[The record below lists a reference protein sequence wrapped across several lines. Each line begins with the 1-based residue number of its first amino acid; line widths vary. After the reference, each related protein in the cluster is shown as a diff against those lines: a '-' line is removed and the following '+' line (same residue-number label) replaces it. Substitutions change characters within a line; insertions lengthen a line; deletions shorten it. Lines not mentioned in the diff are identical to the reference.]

1 MNSLTSSRKR
11 VQSASCSSDT
21 NWPGG
26 ADDSDFGSDWVSPAS
41 RRGNGLHPFSV
52 VSSAGVRR
60 SGGLGPCEPWYASA
74 RECRALIEGGI
85 PRSRDASRA
94 RPQRAGDSHECEL
107 AMTCQSRHAHA
118 DEAECA
124 RAVGECA
131 VKQATGEL
139 ADLCRVIDA
148 DA

>member
-11 VQSASCSSDT
+11 EQSASCLSDT

-26 ADDSDFGSDWVSPAS
+26 ADDSDFGSGCVSPAS

-52 VSSAGVRR
+52 VSSVGVRR
-60 SGGLGPCEPWYASA
+60 SGGLGPCEPWYASV

-85 PRSRDASRA
+85 PRSRDGSTAW
-94 RPQRAGDSHECEL
+94 PQRAADSHEREL

-124 RAVGECA
+124 GSVSERA
-131 VKQATGEL
+131 VKQTTGEL
-139 ADLCRVIDA
+139 ADLCRIIDA